1 MPANPWQLR
10 ADLRALDRAA
20 DSWTGI
26 GRTVASRADELVE
39 AARRAIDGWDAEAAE
54 SYDAHRRQVL
64 AHLDR
69 FTALAASMAGAL
81 RTVSAALSSSQ
92 DELDRSWSTVALVPH
107 REVGESRHLVF
118 DADDD
123 EKRSKVDRAQAQA
136 QEIRGRLTIALA
148 QEDARIRSLR
158 EELALV
164 RADVTELAGGAF
176 GAAGSTS
183 GGGTAHA
190 VDPGGS
196 VEGAHG
202 LSALSPGSEGS
213 TSVAGSAQTGRALG
227 LPPIAPISVSVA
239 DLGGLPAT
247 GLGGV
252 AGAAVAA
259 GLTGRRARRRTDER
273 SAAPPMGGMAAGAMG
288 ARAGSAGRP
297 TGAGGA
303 AGVRRMPTPRLE
315 GGTADDEGREKDA
328 VREAK
333 REALAEKRAERAAR
347 KAEREAERQAERE
360 ARQEADESAAP
371 GGGSHDDDAA
381 GDDVKAKAGER
392 PAAIT
397 VVEVAPGEQAGD
409 PRR

>member
-26 GRTVASRADELVE
+26 ARTVASRADELVD

-64 AHLDR
+64 THLDR
-69 FTALAASMAGAL
+69 FTALADSMAGAL

-118 DADDD
+118 EADDD
-123 EKRSKVDRAQAQA
+123 EKRSKVDRGQAQA
-136 QEIRGRLTIALA
+136 QEIRGRLSVALA

-176 GAAGSTS
+176 GSAGSGGSMS

-196 VEGAHG
+196 VEGTHG
-202 LSALSPGSEGS
+202 LSALSSASEGS
-213 TSVAGSAQTGRALG
+213 TSVVGSAQTGRALG

-239 DLGGLPAT
+239 DLGGLPST

-252 AGAAVAA
+252 GGAAVAAVAA
-259 GLTGRRARRRTDER
+259 GLAGRQARRRTDER

-297 TGAGGA
+297 TGSGGA
-303 AGVRRMPTPRLE
+303 AGGRRMPTPRLE
-315 GGTADDEGREKDA
+315 GGAAADDEAREKDA

-347 KAEREAERQAERE
+347 KAEREAQREAECE
-360 ARQEADESAAP
+360 ARQEAGEEGVELA
-371 GGGSHDDDAA
+371 GGQ
-381 GDDVKAKAGER
+381 AGEQDGSR
-392 PAAIT
+392 PAALT
-397 VVEVAPGEQAGD
+397 VVEVAPGDETEE